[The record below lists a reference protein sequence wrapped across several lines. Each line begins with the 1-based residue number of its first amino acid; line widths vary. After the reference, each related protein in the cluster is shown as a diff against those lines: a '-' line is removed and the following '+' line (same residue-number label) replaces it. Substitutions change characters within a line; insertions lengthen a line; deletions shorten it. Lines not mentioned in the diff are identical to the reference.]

1 MGAAKVMDWQQ
12 LGQFAQRFHAFTSTF
27 VDQVGVPR
35 GQAAALMQISHEEG
49 LTQTQLA
56 HALCIQGA
64 TVTTMLQRMED
75 AGLIRRERDANDNRL
90 VRVYLTDYGR
100 EKVGVIANCLKVV
113 EERISRGIPQEDL
126 DQMRS
131 LVERMIANMDAA

>member
-1 MGAAKVMDWQQ
+1 MLDWQM

-35 GQAAALMQISHEEG
+35 GQAAALMQIAHVEG
-49 LTQTQLA
+49 MTQTQIA
-56 HALCIQGA
+56 NALCIQGA

-75 AGLIRRERDANDNRL
+75 AKLIHRERDANDNRL
-90 VRVYLTDYGR
+90 VRVYLTDHGR
-100 EKVGVIANCLKVV
+100 AKVDVIAGCLKVV
-113 EERISRGIPQEDL
+113 EERISQGIPQAEL
-126 DQMRS
+126 DQMRL